1 MPEPF
6 TDKQKERIFA
16 VLVEICGQRIH
27 YHETRP
33 DYFTIDAEAS
43 YIDAWWT
50 AAHVIGEELLGY
62 DYCKRHELQ
71 TAIEER
77 AKVQR

>member
-1 MPEPF
+1 MAEPF
-6 TDKQKERIFA
+6 TDEQKERIFNA
-16 VLVEICGQRIH
+16 LVKICGERIH
-27 YHETRP
+27 HHETRP

-62 DYCKRHELQ
+62 DYCKRNGLQ
-71 TAIEER
+71 AAIEER
-77 AKVQR
+77 AKVLR